1 MTAQSVSLDS
11 GGYQLPQYNFVPP
24 PELTTGQTARHPV
37 VIVGG
42 GLAGLTLACDLAQ
55 RGVRAVLLD
64 EDDTVGVRGA
74 SSRGIVYAQRSL
86 EIFDYLGIY
95 ERVRA
100 KGVTWS
106 VGRTFDGDAQV
117 YAFNRGARSAS
128 RQSAFI
134 NIQQFYI
141 EAFLVERIME
151 IGVTD
156 LRWRNRVTRMQSHD
170 DHVEL
175 WVETPAGAYRLE
187 AQWLVDATGANSAL
201 RDGMGL
207 DAHTSRSPD
216 RWCITDVRFNRD
228 FPPERWTWIRA
239 PFNDGR
245 AVWQHLMADQVWR
258 IDFQMGPDADPEYVS
273 RPDVAAERLR
283 AYLGEEV
290 EFDFVWIGP
299 YQYRDHLLDEFIVGR
314 VIFIGDSA
322 HVVSPF
328 GARGGN
334 SGIQDAINLGW
345 KLALH
350 LGGKGTAALVQSY
363 HDERHAAA
371 VENLK
376 VASTTARFL
385 ASLSPM
391 EKLFRDAVLGL
402 AREHAFAREMVNTG
416 RMSVGNAYPP
426 SALAPTG
433 ALAMTNVPI
442 TLPEGRQAGV
452 LELLRGGTHFVAV
465 VFAEN
470 AVAGLSHERLRV
482 YTCGAQAHQH
492 CIGDPAG
499 VLSAEVGAAPGDIL
513 LLRPDGYRAGV
524 WPPSRVASVLAVL
537 NACVAPAWPN

>member
-1 MTAQSVSLDS
+1 MSSQIITTDA
-11 GGYQLPQYNFVPP
+11 GGYQLPRYEFVPP
-24 PELTTGQTARHPV
+24 PELSGVRTEPYAV

-86 EIFDYLGIY
+86 EIFDGLGIY
-95 ERVRA
+95 GRIRD

-106 VGRTFDGDAQV
+106 RGRTFDGEDEV
-117 YAFNRGARSAS
+117 YAFNRAADNAS
-128 RQSAFI
+128 RQAAFI

-141 EAFLVERIME
+141 EAFLVERIVE
-151 IGVTD
+151 LGVTD
-156 LRWRNRVTRMQSHD
+156 LRWRNRVTRMETRA

-175 WVETPAGAYRLE
+175 WVDTPAGSYSLRAR
-187 AQWLVDATGANSAL
+187 WLVDASGANSAL

-207 DAHTSRSPD
+207 DTHASRSPD
-216 RWCITDVRFNRD
+216 RWCITDVRFNRA

-245 AVWQHLMADQVWR
+245 AVWQHLMADDVWR

-283 AYLGEEV
+283 AYLGVDV

-299 YQYRDHLLDEFIVGR
+299 YQYRDHLLDAFRVGH
-314 VIFIGDSA
+314 VLFIGDSA

-350 LGGKGTAALVQSY
+350 LHGDASETLIDSY
-363 HDERHAAA
+363 QFERHAAA

-385 ASLSPM
+385 ASLSPV

-402 AREHAFAREMVNTG
+402 ARELPFARALVNTG
-416 RMSVGNAYPP
+416 RMSVGNDYPP
-426 SALAPTG
+426 SALAPAG
-433 ALAMTNVPI
+433 ARAQSNVSVI
-442 TLPEGRQAGV
+442 LPGGVAGGV
-452 LELLRGGTHFVAV
+452 LDLLRGGTHFVAL
-465 VFAEN
+465 VFGAR
-470 AVAGLSHERLRV
+470 APAALQHPRLRV
-482 YTCGAQAHQH
+482 LCLGDAGGFA
-492 CIGDPAG
+492 DPAG
-499 VLSAEVGAAPGDIL
+499 DLARAAGAREGDLL
-513 LLRPDGYRAGV
+513 LLRPDGYRAGL
-524 WPPSRVASVLAVL
+524 WPAGGQAELMAVL
-537 NACVAPAWPN
+537 HACCDGHPVK

>member
-1 MTAQSVSLDS
+1 MQQITTGS
-11 GGYQLPQYNFVPP
+11 GGYQLPQYAFNPP
-24 PELTTGQTARHPV
+24 PELRSGDVLRHPL

-86 EIFDYLGIY
+86 EIFEGLGVYQRI
-95 ERVRA
+95 RD

-106 VGRTFDGDAQV
+106 VGRTFDGDEEV
-117 YAFNRGARSAS
+117 YEFNRGAGNAS
-128 RQSAFI
+128 RQSAFV

-141 EAFLVERIME
+141 EAFLVERIVE
-151 IGVTD
+151 LGLTD
-156 LRWRNRVTRMQSHD
+156 LRWRNRVTRLQTRD

-175 WVETPAGAYRLE
+175 DIDTPAGPYRMQ

-207 DAHTSRSPD
+207 DTHASRSPD
-216 RWCITDVRFNRD
+216 RWCITDVRFDRK

-239 PFNDGR
+239 PFNDDR
-245 AVWQHLMADQVWR
+245 AVWQHLMADEVWR

-283 AYLGEEV
+283 AYLGQDV

-299 YQYRDHLLDEFIVGR
+299 YQYRDHLLDEFRVGR
-314 VIFIGDSA
+314 VLFIGDSA

-350 LGGKGTAALVQSY
+350 LQGRAPVSLIDSY
-363 HDERHAAA
+363 HFERHAAA

-376 VASTTARFL
+376 VAGATARFL
-385 ASLSPM
+385 ASLTPV

-402 AREHAFAREMVNTG
+402 AREHAFARAMVNTG
-416 RMSVGNAYPP
+416 RMSVGNDYPP
-426 SALAPTG
+426 SVLAPSG
-433 ALAMTNVPI
+433 ARVMPNVPV
-442 TLPEGRQAGV
+442 TLTDGRSAGV
-452 LELLRGGTHFVAV
+452 LDLLRGGTHFVAI
-465 VFAEN
+465 VFGD
-470 AVAGLSHERLRV
+470 AVPEVLSHPDLRV
-482 YTCGAQAHQH
+482 YRCDASD
-492 CIGDPAG
+492 GDPCI
-499 VLSAEVGAAPGDIL
+499 VDVQGALARETGARRGDVL
-513 LLRPDGYRAGV
+513 LLRPDGYRAGL
-524 WPPSRVASVLAVL
+524 WPLAQAGAVCAVMAACMAPSR
-537 NACVAPAWPN
+537 